1 MMRIAP
7 PQSRPKG
14 GGGICCNAEILICYK
29 HLRRLQYN
37 LVQPGQFAFV
47 FLTARRRAS
56 VSASQVKAL
65 LNSLLDFLAHGLLRF
80 SWWQI
85 VLSALAMTHVTII
98 GVTVYL
104 HRCQAHRA
112 LDLHPIA
119 SHFFRFWLWMTTGML
134 TGQWAAIHRKHHAKC
149 ETEEDPHSPQTR
161 GIWKVLLEGAEL
173 YRAEA
178 KNEETLRRY
187 GHGTPNDWIERNLYT
202 RFPILGV
209 SVMMVIDVALF
220 GIVGLSVWAVQMVW
234 IPFWAA
240 GVVNGL
246 AHFWGYRNFN
256 SSDASTNIFPWGIII
271 GGEEL
276 HNNHHT
282 YATSAK
288 LSNKWFEFDI
298 GWLYIRLMSACG
310 LAKVK
315 KIAPTPRLIA
325 RKPVLDQETLQA
337 VLTNRYEVMARYA
350 KTAKRA
356 YRQELAR
363 LKEIGAREKYV
374 LMRGARNWFHK
385 EELSLGEPHKRQLPE
400 IFADSH
406 TLSTFIELRN
416 DLAAIWE
423 RSNAS
428 REQLLVQLQDWC
440 HRAEQSG
447 IKALQEFAM
456 RLRRYA

>member
-1 MMRIAP
+1 
-7 PQSRPKG
+7 
-14 GGGICCNAEILICYK
+14 
-29 HLRRLQYN
+29 
-37 LVQPGQFAFV
+37 
-47 FLTARRRAS
+47 
-56 VSASQVKAL
+56 L
-65 LNSLLDFLAHGLLRF
+65 LNSLLDFLAHGVLHF

-85 VLSALAMTHVTII
+85 LLCAAAATHITIV

-112 LDLHPIA
+112 LELHPIA

-161 GIWKVLLEGAEL
+161 GLWKVMLEGAEL

-178 KNEETLRRY
+178 KNEETLRRFS
-187 GHGTPNDWIERNLYT
+187 HGTPNDWMERNVYT

-209 SVMMVIDVALF
+209 SIMMVIDVALF
-220 GIVGLSVWAVQMVW
+220 GVVGLSVWAVQMAW

-246 AHFWGYRNFN
+246 GHFWGYRNFN
-256 SSDASTNIFPWGIII
+256 SSDASTNLFPWGIII

-282 YATSAK
+282 FATSAK
-288 LSNKWFEFDI
+288 LSNKWYEFDI
-298 GWLYIRLMSACG
+298 GWMYIRLMSFVG

-315 KIAPTPRLIA
+315 KVAPTPRLA
-325 RKPVLDQETLQA
+325 KGKLVADHETLQA
-337 VLTNRYEVMARYA
+337 VLSNRYEVMARYA
-350 KTAKRA
+350 KAVKQA
-356 YRQELAR
+356 YRQELAH
-363 LKEIGAREKYV
+363 LKEVGEREKYK
-374 LMRGARNWFHK
+374 LMRGASKWVAK
-385 EELSLGEPHKRQLPE
+385 EEASLNEPQKRQLPQ
-400 IFADSH
+400 IFANSQKMR
-406 TLSTFIELRN
+406 TFIELRN
-416 DLAAIWE
+416 ELAQIWD
-423 RSNAS
+423 RSSAS
-428 REQLLVQLQDWC
+428 REQLLTQLQDWC

-447 IKALQEFAM
+447 IKALQEFAS